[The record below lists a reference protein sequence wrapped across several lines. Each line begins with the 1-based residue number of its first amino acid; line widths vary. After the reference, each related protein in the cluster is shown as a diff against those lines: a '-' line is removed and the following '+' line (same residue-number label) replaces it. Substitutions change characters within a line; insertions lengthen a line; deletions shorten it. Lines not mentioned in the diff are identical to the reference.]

1 MRCVKNKALVSECGC
16 RDCLVFDISHSLAS
30 QSIVQT
36 LLPLSLM
43 KCCGYLQGS
52 EYVHWTL
59 LNILLST
66 RKWGTDLSLLATGH
80 QGPLAGQLMPQCPK
94 PCYVLL
100 SHQDLKDRHCFRDLS
115 CEYNLFCG
123 DFPAAFQRAGVWQHD
138 VSSQSEASQTS
149 IHNEGVFISHTYSRP
164 TFLSDLGSFFYSK
177 VFCSLCLFPGRRQW
191 EWTQSQSGVLSCPAA
206 CLWEGIGIN
215 AAEEGVR

>member
-1 MRCVKNKALVSECGC
+1 MVTC
-16 RDCLVFDISHSLAS
+16 RAPNVFTEHCLISYWAHANGAQTLAS
-30 QSIVQT
+30 WQQATKVLWLGSWCPSVLNRAMSCWATRTWRTGIV
-36 LLPLSLM
+36 L
-43 KCCGYLQGS
+43 G
-52 EYVHWTL
+52 
-59 LNILLST
+59 I
-66 RKWGTDLSLLATGH
+66 
-80 QGPLAGQLMPQCPK
+80 CP
-94 PCYVLL
+94 VN
-100 SHQDLKDRHCFRDLS
+100 S
-115 CEYNLFCG
+115 NLFCG

-149 IHNEGVFISHTYSRP
+149 IHNVGVFISHTYSRP